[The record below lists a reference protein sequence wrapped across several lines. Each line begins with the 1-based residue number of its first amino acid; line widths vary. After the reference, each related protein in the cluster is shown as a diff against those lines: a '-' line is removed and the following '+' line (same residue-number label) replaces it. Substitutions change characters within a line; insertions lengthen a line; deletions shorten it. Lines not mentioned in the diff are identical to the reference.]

1 LRVAPIAGTN
11 SDDEAKMYAT
21 KKISTIGAVITAL
34 VGCSTMQTAPTGAV
48 ASNGTVTVTGRVTN
62 SAGNPIANARV
73 YVPGTG
79 EVTRTDANGNYRL
92 TGVPG
97 GPQEVVVRS
106 SGYVPVRTDAKFSTK
121 PSDEERNRVDVTLA
135 TPTEAMAQANQRAS
149 DSLGLA
155 RVGFLQRESSIR
167 GAYFITPDEIRDA
180 NATRVSDIFRSVPV
194 IVETPGPYGTAL
206 RGVQGCLL
214 TYVDGLP
221 WRSMFPGDLDTD
233 IPVRDVVAAEV
244 YPPGMVPPSPFLRG
258 SARQNCTTV
267 GIWTR
272 SSLG

>member
-1 LRVAPIAGTN
+1 SAMQRAPQGGVAT
-11 SDDEAKMYAT
+11 
-21 KKISTIGAVITAL
+21 
-34 VGCSTMQTAPTGAV
+34 
-48 ASNGTVTVTGRVTN
+48 NGTVTVTGRVTN
-62 SAGNPIANARV
+62 SAGVPIANARV

-79 EVTRTDANGNYRL
+79 EATRTDANGNYTL

-106 SGYVPVRTDAKFSTK
+106 YGYVPVRTDAKFSTK
-121 PSDEERNRVDVTLA
+121 PGDAERNRVNITLA
-135 TPTEAMAQANQRAS
+135 TPSEAVAQANQRVS
-149 DSLGLA
+149 DSLELA
-155 RVGFLQRESSIR
+155 RAGFLHREAAIK
-167 GAYFITPDEIRDA
+167 GAYFITPEEIRDA
-180 NATRVSDIFRSVPV
+180 NATRVSDILRTIPV
-194 IVETPGPYGTAL
+194 IVETAGPYGTAL
-206 RGVQGCLL
+206 RGAQGCLL

-244 YPPGMVPPSPFLRG
+244 YPPGMAPPSPFLRG
-258 SARQNCTTV
+258 IARPNCTTV